1 MPQSSLFTRII
12 RSLLLLLNLGA
23 VVWLLLCLMAAY
35 LQPQGKVS
43 LISLFSFS
51 TFFALLTHIG
61 FIVFW
66 LFFSAKKWR
75 CLLSLAAIAIC
86 WPVVKPVFG
95 INYFGNNNTSAE
107 EQRLKIM
114 TWNVHLFDLGEWT
127 KDKSS
132 KERIIRLIK
141 EENPDILCLQEFYRD
156 NDEDQ
161 EPYTQLLQQQGY
173 PYAKFSQEHSIRK
186 NFITS
191 KAGKKERI
199 NIGHAIF
206 SKYPL
211 KNERQFALDKSNYN
225 MLSVNVVVQED
236 RIFSLNVI
244 HLTSVAFGNREM
256 GYIEDVKS
264 SSPDAD
270 REAKS
275 KFLLAKLRRAI
286 EKRAKLVNE
295 IDSLKRRM
303 EYPIIVCGDF
313 NDVPGSYAYRKVKGD
328 LADAFVAKGTGL
340 GRTYLK
346 IFPTLRIDY
355 ILYDDKVLKAEG
367 YDRPKVGLSDHF
379 PVIATFSYR
388 KQETDTL

>member
-1 MPQSSLFTRII
+1 
-12 RSLLLLLNLGA
+12 
-23 VVWLLLCLMAAY
+23 
-35 LQPQGKVS
+35 
-43 LISLFSFS
+43 
-51 TFFALLTHIG
+51 
-61 FIVFW
+61 
-66 LFFSAKKWR
+66 
-75 CLLSLAAIAIC
+75 
-86 WPVVKPVFG
+86 
-95 INYFGNNNTSAE
+95 
-107 EQRLKIM
+107 M

-132 KERIIRLIK
+132 KERIIKLIK
-141 EENPDILCLQEFYRD
+141 AENPDILCLQEFYWD

-173 PYAKFSQEHSIRK
+173 PYAKFSLESSIK
-186 NFITS
+186 KSIMTS
-191 KAGKKERI
+191 NAGKREKI

-211 KNERQFALDKSNYN
+211 KNERRFPLNNSNYN
-225 MLSVNVVVQED
+225 MLSVNVVVRED
-236 RIFSLNVI
+236 RIFSLNVV
-244 HLTSVAFGNREM
+244 HLTSVAFGTKEM

-264 SSPDAD
+264 GNPDAD

-286 EKRAKLVNE
+286 EKRAQLANE

-303 EYPIIVCGDF
+303 EYPIIICGDF

-328 LADAFVAKGTGL
+328 LADAFVAKGRGL

-355 ILYDDKVLKAEG
+355 ILYDDQVLKTEG
-367 YDRPKVGLSDHF
+367 YDRPNVGLSDHF

-388 KQETDTL
+388 TSKKQRQAGLL